1 MLTILLLY
9 GATVYILGTLSLDS
23 DCQQY
28 EWLARASVSAYF
40 RFWAF
45 DTDFQPDIY
54 GIAHYSGG
62 VRPKP
67 QIRVDACVASATIM
81 R

>member
-23 DCQQY
+23 DCQQC
-28 EWLARASVSAYF
+28 EWLARVSASAYF

-45 DTDFQPDIY
+45 DADFQTDIY
-54 GIAHYSGG
+54 GIALIFGHYSGG
-62 VRPKP
+62 V
-67 QIRVDACVASATIM
+67 ASAVQPS
-81 R
+81 

>member
-28 EWLARASVSAYF
+28 EWLARASVSANF

-54 GIAHYSGG
+54 GIALIFGHFWGC
-62 VRPKP
+62 
-67 QIRVDACVASATIM
+67 QT
-81 R
+81 